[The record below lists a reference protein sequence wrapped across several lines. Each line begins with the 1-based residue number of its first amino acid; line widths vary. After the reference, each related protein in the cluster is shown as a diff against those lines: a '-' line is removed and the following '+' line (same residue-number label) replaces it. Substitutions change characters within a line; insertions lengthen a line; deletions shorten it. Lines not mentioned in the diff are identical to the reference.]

1 MARELLILAVLVAL
15 LSPGARAQ
23 EGSPEGPRYADAMQ
37 GLTGERRERAEQQ
50 LRRWRHLSPE
60 QKAQAMEQRRHFE
73 GLPAASR
80 DRVKRNFHRWQNLTP
95 ERRDQI
101 HQLYRSFRELPRE
114 ERQRLR
120 EKHRGHRV
128 PRKHR

>member
-1 MARELLILAVLVAL
+1 MARELVILAALVAL
-15 LSPGARAQ
+15 LCPGARAQ
-23 EGSPEGPRYADAMQ
+23 EGSPAGPRYADAMQ
-37 GLTGERRERAEQQ
+37 GLTGELRERAEQQ
-50 LRRWRHLSPE
+50 LQHWRHLSPE
-60 QKAQAMEQRRHFE
+60 RKAQAMEQRRHFE
-73 GLPAASR
+73 GLPTESR
-80 DRVKRNFHRWQNLTP
+80 DRVKQNFIRWQNLSA